1 MVGSFWL
8 IIVALLLFASLILH
22 QVSLLL
28 LSLLFFLA
36 GGVARLWNHYCLTRV
51 EYQRHLSANRVFF
64 GEEVQ
69 LELEIA
75 NRKPL
80 PLPWIQITEELPA
93 EVTLLKGKTSSPHK
107 IARVLLSNLLT
118 LSWYHKVKRRY
129 RMQCLQRGY
138 FAFGP
143 THIRSGDLFG
153 FFTRDMDIPKEDYLM
168 VYPRMVPL
176 EKLGIP
182 SKQPLGDIRTKS
194 YIFQDPILTSGVRDY
209 HFGDSL
215 RQIHWKTTA
224 RRGLLQTKVFEPT
237 TTIDMGLFLDVRT
250 TEPPF
255 WGSVPELLE
264 LVIIAAASIAN
275 HAMAAGYRVGLYVNQ
290 NKRSSDEPV
299 RIPPSQ
305 HTDQLM
311 HMLEALAQIHRSQS
325 MPIERLVL
333 NESRNLPW
341 GSTLVVISA
350 KPTDSLFSTL
360 AGMRRAGRSVA
371 LISVGS
377 SEPVIRKDG
386 LNVYYIR
393 DNAVLSDL
401 ETLHIEGQ

>member
-22 QVSLLL
+22 QVALLL

-36 GGVARLWNHYCLTRV
+36 GGVARLWNRYCLTRV
-51 EYQRHLSANRVFF
+51 EYQRHLSANRIFF
-64 GEEVQ
+64 GEEIQ

-107 IARVLLSNLLT
+107 ISRVLLTNLLT
-118 LSWYHKVKRRY
+118 LSWYHKAKRRY
-129 RMQCLQRGY
+129 RIQCLQRGY

-182 SKQPLGDIRTKS
+182 SKQPLGDIHTKS

-237 TTIDMGLFLDVRT
+237 TTIDMGLFLDIRT

-255 WGSVPELLE
+255 WGSVPQLLE

-305 HTDQLM
+305 HTDQLL

-325 MPIERLVL
+325 MPIERLITY
-333 NESRNLPW
+333 EGRNLPW

-371 LISVGS
+371 LISVGD

-401 ETLHIEGQ
+401 ETLHIEGD